1 MSPTAECG
9 LQYQRVYE
17 LIFKK
22 HLRSVSRTG
31 YWRAGGES
39 MMARVLHLSNLCIAA
54 LFIQQVVEHSGTTSQ
69 LPDEEGRE
77 RV

>member
-1 MSPTAECG
+1 MWPPISKSIRID
-9 LQYQRVYE
+9 LQEALAFSFAHRVLE
-17 LIFKK
+17 G
-22 HLRSVSRTG
+22 R
-31 YWRAGGES
+31 WES

-54 LFIQQVVEHSGTTSQ
+54 LFIQQVVEHNGTTSQ